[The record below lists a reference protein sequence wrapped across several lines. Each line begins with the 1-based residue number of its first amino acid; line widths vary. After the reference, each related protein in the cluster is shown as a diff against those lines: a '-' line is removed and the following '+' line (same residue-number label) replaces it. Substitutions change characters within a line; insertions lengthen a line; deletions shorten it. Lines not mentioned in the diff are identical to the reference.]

1 MTTHS
6 RDSTSTLRAN
16 IALGPPPSP
25 PPHTEPVY
33 FVSPMTQDN
42 SECSAS
48 PLSAPTP
55 PWQQY
60 PMAYNTSN
68 PPIRQ
73 PSTSSNRYPPT
84 LGINIGQHT
93 TSTPR
98 SSRIM
103 SANVYPAFL
112 SHVAF
117 ELRQRVILGPRLKN
131 GIEYQNAFDGQEAV
145 VCFIAYS
152 CVCMLCFTDQLVL
165 LLLLLVRISF

>member
-1 MTTHS
+1 MTRS
-6 RDSTSTLRAN
+6 RDSTTLHAN

-33 FVSPMTQDN
+33 FVSPMTQEN

-48 PLSAPTP
+48 PISAPTP

-60 PMAYNTSN
+60 PMTYTPN

-73 PSTSSNRYPPT
+73 PSTSSNRYPPPT

-93 TSTPR
+93 TTPR

-103 SANVYPAFL
+103 SLNVYPAFL

-145 VCFIAYS
+145 VCFQSRSFIL
-152 CVCMLCFTDQLVL
+152 CVYH
-165 LLLLLVRISF
+165 

>member
-1 MTTHS
+1 MTRS
-6 RDSTSTLRAN
+6 CDSTTTLQAN
-16 IALGPPPSP
+16 NALGPPPSP

-33 FVSPMTQDN
+33 FVSPMTQDS

-48 PLSAPTP
+48 PLSSPTP

-60 PMAYNTSN
+60 PMTPYTSS

-84 LGINIGQHT
+84 LGINIGQHVST
-93 TSTPR
+93 TR

-103 SANVYPAFL
+103 SVNVYPAFL

-131 GIEYQNAFDGQEAV
+131 GVEYQNAFDGQEAV
-145 VCFIAYS
+145 VCFI
-152 CVCMLCFTDQLVL
+152 VM
-165 LLLLLVRISF
+165 